1 MPIQRKLFYRRN
13 LPHWQ
18 PAETDFFITYRL
30 AGSLPVSKIIELK
43 EKYSTLKKL
52 PENLSKEK
60 QEALNE
66 DYFLSFDESLN
77 KNLNEPYWLK
87 EKQIGQTVLDS
98 LLFNH
103 TKTYF
108 LWCVCMMPNH
118 AHVLLSTLK
127 NAPTLDVILQNH
139 KKFTALHCNRL
150 LNRDG
155 QFWHRESYDR
165 IIRNDRHF
173 NSTVHYILMNP
184 VKAGFVK
191 QWQDWELLYIDESLR
206 KEFEV

>member
-1 MPIQRKLFYRRN
+1 MAIHRKIFYRRN

-43 EKYSTLKKL
+43 EEYARLKRL
-52 PENLSKEK
+52 PQNLSKEK
-60 QEALNE
+60 QEELNQQ
-66 DYFLSFDESLN
+66 YFLSFDQSLDQ
-77 KNLNEPYWLK
+77 NLNEPRWLN
-87 EKQIGQTVLDS
+87 EKPVGKTVLDS

-108 LWCVCMMPNH
+108 LWCACIMPNH
-118 AHVLLSTLK
+118 VHILLSTLR

-150 LNRDG
+150 LSREG
-155 QFWHRESYDR
+155 QFWQHESYDR
-165 IIRNDRHF
+165 IIRNDSHF
-173 NSTVHYILMNP
+173 TSTAYFILTNPATAGLVHR
-184 VKAGFVK
+184 
-191 QWQDWELLYIDESLR
+191 WQEWELIYLDESLK
-206 KEFEV
+206 KEFDF